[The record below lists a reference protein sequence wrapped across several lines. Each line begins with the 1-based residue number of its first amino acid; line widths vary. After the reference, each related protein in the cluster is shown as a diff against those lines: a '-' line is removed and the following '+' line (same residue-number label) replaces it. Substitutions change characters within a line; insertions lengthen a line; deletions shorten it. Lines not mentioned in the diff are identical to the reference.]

1 MATQTSLTEQLQRY
15 FEGDPNIAE
24 AVLQT
29 VLPKLHD
36 IAERELK
43 RERHWAHLSPTELIH
58 EVWMKNMSKGG
69 WEITSRQHFYALA
82 SLAMRHILVDF
93 ARARLAQRR
102 GNGIS
107 PEPFDKAAFN
117 QYAES
122 TDLES
127 IVRIGQ
133 LMDRLTEVDAQA
145 ARVVDM
151 HYFVGFTFDEI
162 VEHTGMTFR
171 QVRHRWE
178 KGRDWLKR
186 QM

>member
-1 MATQTSLTEQLQRY
+1 MAAQTSLTEQLQRY
-15 FEGDPNIAE
+15 FEGDIEVAE
-24 AVLQT
+24 SVLQT
-29 VLPKLHD
+29 VLPQLHN
-36 IAERELK
+36 IAERELR
-43 RERHWAHLSPTELIH
+43 RERHGSHLSPTELIH

-117 QYAES
+117 QCAEN

-133 LMDRLTEVDAQA
+133 LMDRLTAVDPQA
-145 ARVVDM
+145 SRVVDM

-162 VEHTGMTFR
+162 AYHTGLTFR

-186 QM
+186 HM